1 DIIPR
6 PLYDLLIRILNQKKR
21 TKFPNSLKCFA
32 ATLHF
37 HSPAAYLFVRKE
49 FLKCLPHQNTLR
61 KWMQN
66 INSNSGIST
75 QTLKIISDVIL
86 NAQEKEN
93 KIVFNLTIDEMSI
106 KQRIDWDGQKS
117 YGFVDIGTRFVHGDV
132 LPASKVLVFM
142 LLLKTVLCALYEK
155 NVDVVSIT
163 FDGASS
169 NISICEELGAR
180 LKPIDIEDIVPYF
193 AHPNN
198 EHKRISIFYDA
209 CHMVKLVRNAID
221 KYNLNDKDSRTISW
235 KYIKQLVFLQD
246 AEKLY
251 PAVKIGHR
259 HINFNNE
266 KMKVSLAVQVLSTSV
281 CDALKFLEYPQFAA
295 ASGTA
300 IFCKMLND
308 IFDLLNSKSLYAK
321 TEIKKAIT
329 RDNLL
334 ILKDEINEF
343 ISYIKSLKIQDTF
356 LLQSIRKTF
365 IRLIIDLQNSIAV
378 AEKLFNESTIEFLLT
393 YKLSQDHIETW
404 FALIRRMNGYNN
416 NPSAKQFQSSFR
428 KILFTKNMSVPSR
441 ANCTP

>member
-1 DIIPR
+1 
-6 PLYDLLIRILNQKKR
+6 
-21 TKFPNSLKCFA
+21 FSNSLRGFA

-106 KQRIDWDGQKS
+106 KKNN
-117 YGFVDIGTRFVHGDV
+117 
-132 LPASKVLVFM
+132 SKVIKSHFM
-142 LLLKTVLCALYEK
+142 KK
-155 NVDVVSIT
+155 NVDVVNIT
-163 FDGASS
+163 FDGASL
-169 NISICEELGAR
+169 NIYMCEKLGAR

-193 AHPNN
+193 AHSNN
-198 EHKRISIFYDA
+198 EHKRISIIYDA
-209 CHMVKLVRNAID
+209 CHMIKLVRNAIA
-221 KYNLNDKDSRTISW
+221 KYNLNDKDGRTISW

-281 CDALKFLEYPQFAA
+281 CDTLQFLEHDLILPQFAA

-300 IFCKMLND
+300 TFCKMLND
-308 IFDLLNSKSLYAK
+308 IFDLLILNSFS
-321 TEIKKAIT
+321 
-329 RDNLL
+329 
-334 ILKDEINEF
+334 
-343 ISYIKSLKIQDTF
+343 
-356 LLQSIRKTF
+356 
-365 IRLIIDLQNSIAV
+365 AV

-416 NPSAKQFQSSFR
+416 NPSTKQFQSSF
-428 KILFTKNMSVPSR
+428 
-441 ANCTP
+441 